1 MTTVSAIFSLALA
14 DFRERSRRYSFW
26 IFLFV
31 IGYATYLFLPPQGAP
46 YTTVRLDAYRG
57 LYNSAWISSQ
67 VTLLTVTILSL
78 VSFYFIKGA
87 VTREQRLKT
96 QELIAA
102 SPVSNFQ
109 YLCGKFVSNCLV
121 LFSMIAVLA
130 ITSAL
135 MQLAR
140 GEDRSIDI
148 AALLAPYLLVITPLL
163 IFVAAVA
170 IFFDS
175 VKLLR
180 GGIGNVAFFFC
191 WVFMMVLSGAD
202 TSKTPP
208 SFDFFGMRYL
218 LEEMMQGCAAAFSNY
233 VPWEGQHSIGFNF
246 VKGGEAPML
255 TTFVWSGA
263 HWSSA
268 FLFSRVVVLCAAV
281 AAIFTSAALFR
292 RFDEE
297 RSAFKPPSFKKAAA
311 AEVDSAPSP
320 GTSAQVLK
328 PTTLTPII
336 SRSAKLGLARLLTA
350 ELRIALNGVSKWWY
364 LVAAGIFV
372 AGLLT
377 PLSISHKFLLA
388 AAWFWPMLI
397 WSKMGCRDQL
407 FDTSQMVG
415 STPGGIWAQLSMSW
429 LAGFLIALAIGGFI
443 GIKSLLAG
451 DLQLTLQW
459 IIGAAFIP
467 SFAIFCGII
476 TGARKL
482 FEVFYTIL
490 FYMGPLNKVPIA
502 DFTGSVVYQDALTT
516 VAITAAV
523 IAGLLFATVS
533 LRKWQLLR
541 A

>member
-1 MTTVSAIFSLALA
+1 
-14 DFRERSRRYSFW
+14 
-26 IFLFV
+26 
-31 IGYATYLFLPPQGAP
+31 
-46 YTTVRLDAYRG
+46 
-57 LYNSAWISSQ
+57 
-67 VTLLTVTILSL
+67 
-78 VSFYFIKGA
+78 
-87 VTREQRLKT
+87 
-96 QELIAA
+96 
-102 SPVSNFQ
+102 
-109 YLCGKFVSNCLV
+109 
-121 LFSMIAVLA
+121 
-130 ITSAL
+130 
-135 MQLAR
+135 
-140 GEDRSIDI
+140 
-148 AALLAPYLLVITPLL
+148 
-163 IFVAAVA
+163 
-170 IFFDS
+170 
-175 VKLLR
+175 
-180 GGIGNVAFFFC
+180 
-191 WVFMMVLSGAD
+191 
-202 TSKTPP
+202 
-208 SFDFFGMRYL
+208 
-218 LEEMMQGCAAAFSNY
+218 
-233 VPWEGQHSIGFNF
+233 
-246 VKGGEAPML
+246 ML

-263 HWSSA
+263 HWSGA
-268 FLFSRVVVLCAAV
+268 FLFSRLVVLCAAV
-281 AAIFTSAALFR
+281 ATIFTSAALFR

-311 AEVDSAPSP
+311 AEVDSAPIP
-320 GTSAQVLK
+320 ETSAQVLK
-328 PTTLTPII
+328 PTTLSPII
-336 SRSAKLGLARLLTA
+336 SRSAKLGLARLLIA

-443 GIKSLLAG
+443 GVKSLLAG
-451 DLQLTLQW
+451 DPMLTLQW

-467 SFAIFCGII
+467 SFAIFCGFI

-516 VAITAAV
+516 AAITAAV
-523 IAGLLFATVS
+523 IAALLLATVT